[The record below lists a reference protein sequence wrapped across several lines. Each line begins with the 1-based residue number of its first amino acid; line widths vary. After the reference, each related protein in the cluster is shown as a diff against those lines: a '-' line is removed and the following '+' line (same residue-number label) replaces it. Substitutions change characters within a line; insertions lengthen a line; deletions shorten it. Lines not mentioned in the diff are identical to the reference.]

1 MRSSLGFLSRRGPVH
16 VPIASDIQWAG
27 AAPPA
32 TNGNISWTAGTPGTF
47 TYLPKTSTGYVLTN
61 GDKYIFAKAAL
72 SGSVTGFVPEGIT
85 AIQPYY
91 IVNLSGNTFN
101 LATSPGG
108 SGVAVSNTSS
118 TPTGSVAMTAKTLS
132 STGIMSGGGTGECH
146 VGEGARCH
154 RLPSCDK
161 RYAVSGEIERGIYAD
176 IRPEIH
182 DAAEFLEHFQN
193 ESP

>member
-1 MRSSLGFLSRRGPVH
+1 
-16 VPIASDIQWAG
+16 
-27 AAPPA
+27 
-32 TNGNISWTAGTPGTF
+32 
-47 TYLPKTSTGYVLTN
+47 VLTN

-132 STGIMSGGGTGECH
+132 STGIMSGGGTSLGYAALVLGSATWAKALGATGFHH
-146 VGEGARCH
+146 VINDTLSRVK
-154 RLPSCDK
+154 S
-161 RYAVSGEIERGIYAD
+161 SGEYTPTSD
-176 IRPEIH
+176 PKYTMQPN
-182 DAAEFLEHFQN
+182 F
-193 ESP
+193 